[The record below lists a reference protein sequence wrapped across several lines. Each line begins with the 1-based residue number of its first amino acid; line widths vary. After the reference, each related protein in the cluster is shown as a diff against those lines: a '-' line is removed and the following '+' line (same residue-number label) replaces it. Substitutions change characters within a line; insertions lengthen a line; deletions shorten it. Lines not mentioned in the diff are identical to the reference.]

1 MLMRKRIREAGKDLR
16 DVFRDM
22 DRDGSGAVSYDE
34 LKQLLR
40 CGACNR
46 TREYHCLIWPELS
59 AATAGDALGWS
70 SQPIRHPHD

>member
-1 MLMRKRIREAGKDLR
+1 MHFWRLLDYAAIQLGKQHASDSLCTTSEQMLMRKRIREAGKDLR

-40 CGACNR
+40 CVVC
-46 TREYHCLIWPELS
+46 T
-59 AATAGDALGWS
+59 
-70 SQPIRHPHD
+70 

>member
-1 MLMRKRIREAGKDLR
+1 MLLTNELHDFQQMLMRKRIREAGKDLR

-40 CGACNR
+40 CVVC
-46 TREYHCLIWPELS
+46 TCVFSL
-59 AATAGDALGWS
+59 
-70 SQPIRHPHD
+70 

>member
-40 CGACNR
+40 YVECSG
-46 TREYHCLIWPELS
+46 TRGSGHFYGI
-59 AATAGDALGWS
+59 
-70 SQPIRHPHD
+70 I